1 MRLLIFFTT
10 TIFFLLLSG
19 CDGGSTE
26 DDKSVRLA
34 RVGSSYLTLEEA
46 RTNIPAFLLT
56 QDSIRSLQNYREKW
70 VREQLLLLEARNLQ
84 LSQQKQVQQRLDN
97 ARKEI
102 LTNALRDAVIAEFTK
117 NVTISN
123 QEMLNYYNK
132 YKEQLV
138 LPERYVQFR
147 HLETSSLSSARIAR
161 QELQANVSWPEI
173 ARKYSQNSEQKI
185 LEARK
190 FWPQSAVLNNEPQM
204 KRYIIT
210 LDSGA
215 ISPIQRENS
224 LYHFVQLTNSKAK
237 GDYSELQWFTEVI
250 KEWLLN
256 EKQRKHY
263 NAYVKN
269 LYLNAKE
276 DNEID
281 LFNVLSTDTVNLEK
295 TETNQQNE

>member
-1 MRLLIFFTT
+1 
-10 TIFFLLLSG
+10 
-19 CDGGSTE
+19 
-26 DDKSVRLA
+26 
-34 RVGSSYLTLEEA
+34 
-46 RTNIPAFLLT
+46 
-56 QDSIRSLQNYREKW
+56 
-70 VREQLLLLEARNLQ
+70 
-84 LSQQKQVQQRLDN
+84 
-97 ARKEI
+97 
-102 LTNALRDAVIAEFTK
+102 
-117 NVTISN
+117 
-123 QEMLNYYNK
+123 
-132 YKEQLV
+132 LV

-204 KRYIIT
+204 KRYIAT

-224 LYHFVQLTNSKAK
+224 LYHFVQLIDSKAK